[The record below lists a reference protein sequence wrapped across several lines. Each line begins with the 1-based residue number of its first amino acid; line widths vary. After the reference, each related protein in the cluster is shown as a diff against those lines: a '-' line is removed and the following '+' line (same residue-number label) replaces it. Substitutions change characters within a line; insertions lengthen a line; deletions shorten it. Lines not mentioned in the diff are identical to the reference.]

1 MARCRE
7 LGIDALEMAWV
18 HSVALKEEGGAR
30 VRAAAEQHGL
40 RLSVHAPYYINL
52 NSHDPVKLAGSKER
66 IVAAGRAASWAG
78 ARDVVLHLAYYH
90 DDPPRDVHDRVTAEL
105 VEARERLVE
114 DLADPDASGVI
125 LRPEVMG
132 RSSQYGDLD
141 EILDLCRRV
150 PGTAPC
156 LDIAHLHARTQ
167 RYNTSAEFDDMWDS
181 YADALGESALR
192 DVHVHISGI
201 AYGELGEKKH
211 LPFEEADL
219 DYEAFLGVMR
229 DRGVE
234 GLVVVESPAR
244 EDDVLLLA
252 GVWRRLALEATAG

>member
-1 MARCRE
+1 
-7 LGIDALEMAWV
+7 MAWV

-252 GVWRRLALEATAG
+252 GVWRRLAGEATAG